1 MKVLALSGWAQY
13 AASLDAVLPDDA
25 TKIDYGDCKS
35 VEAVFKRIAESG
47 AAEPDVAVGW
57 SLGGQLLVRATAA
70 GVIAPK
76 KLVLLDAPY
85 QLVADKQFRKG
96 KAKMMVAASR
106 LALQANASLMLR
118 EFQAEFLAQGDSNA
132 AHIREVSPQYLAAEE
147 GKEWLFWFDEL
158 AHFSCAGLDFGGFP
172 PTHIIHGQR
181 DAVIPYANAEAFCE
195 RIAAST
201 LHSLPKCGHAPHWH
215 DANFV
220 KQVITGA

>member
-1 MKVLALSGWAQY
+1 MNVFALSGWAQR
-13 AASLDAVLPDDA
+13 AASLDAVLPENA
-25 TKIDYGDCKS
+25 VKVDYGDCTS
-35 VEAVFKRIAESG
+35 VEQVFRRITGSG
-47 AAEPDVAVGW
+47 LAQPDVAVGW

-76 KLVLLDAPY
+76 KLVLLGAPY

-96 KAKMMVAASR
+96 KPKMVVAASR
-106 LALQANASLMLR
+106 LALQANAGLMLR

-132 AHIREVSPQYLAAEE
+132 AAIRAVAPQYLALGE
-147 GKEWLFWFDEL
+147 GMHWLFWFDEL

-181 DAVIPYANAEAFCE
+181 DAVIPYANAAAFAE
-195 RIAAST
+195 RIAAAS
-201 LHSLPKCGHAPHWH
+201 LHALPECGHAPHWH

-220 KQVITGA
+220 KQVITGP